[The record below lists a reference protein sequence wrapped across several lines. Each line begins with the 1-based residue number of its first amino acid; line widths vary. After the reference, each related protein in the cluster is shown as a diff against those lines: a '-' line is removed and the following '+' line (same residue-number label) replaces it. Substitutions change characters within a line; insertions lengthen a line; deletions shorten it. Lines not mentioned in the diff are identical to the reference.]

1 MSGATPST
9 MVGLVRAIDAS
20 GWRHRYAIGAE
31 PDGELLGEVGA
42 LSAAEDD
49 QAAPIWI
56 TAEGRVVTSS
66 CAATATRPPL
76 RARMR
81 WILAPLAWRRS
92 AKLRARLGLV
102 RRRRRFGSSIDWERL
117 SESDEDLGPPSAFI
131 YEKRRSARRPLFS
144 AIHPATGDQLVTT
157 SPDEAARLGYG
168 DPVRLGYVI
177 AAAPVTRLLGIVPRS
192 LPWASRAGFTAA
204 ERGRPRA
211 AGGINR
217 PSGSAPVPRDALRF
231 SGWAALE
238 SEPVAR
244 VDVLVDGRR
253 IGRARLGLPRRAI
266 DSFPAPEAPVSG
278 FDYPLRPG
286 ELHARDG
293 DRIKLEA
300 LVTGVEGTEFVIV
313 PK

>member
-42 LSAAEDD
+42 LSAAEDA

-66 CAATATRPPL
+66 FSATATRPPL

-117 SESDEDLGPPSAFI
+117 SESDEDLGPPSAF
-131 YEKRRSARRPLFS
+131 
-144 AIHPATGDQLVTT
+144 
-157 SPDEAARLGYG
+157 
-168 DPVRLGYVI
+168 
-177 AAAPVTRLLGIVPRS
+177 
-192 LPWASRAGFTAA
+192 
-204 ERGRPRA
+204 
-211 AGGINR
+211 
-217 PSGSAPVPRDALRF
+217 
-231 SGWAALE
+231 
-238 SEPVAR
+238 
-244 VDVLVDGRR
+244 
-253 IGRARLGLPRRAI
+253 
-266 DSFPAPEAPVSG
+266 
-278 FDYPLRPG
+278 
-286 ELHARDG
+286 
-293 DRIKLEA
+293 
-300 LVTGVEGTEFVIV
+300 
-313 PK
+313 